1 MCLSVFLSSRI
12 FSWSDLLRT
21 SLLAFKY
28 YYGFAFISISLYNHF
43 CDELM
48 IDFFFFTIALITNN
62 YIPVTF
68 SLLSFHVISSEI
80 SAFNK
85 EFYLHRTSRWI
96 FFKLLNHVIFLHPL
110 YIVLISI
117 HRLKG
122 SSRAVFPYS
131 FNNRLFKRVFEII
144 LSLP

>member
-1 MCLSVFLSSRI
+1 MYIGISYNSVPGSTHSPSPPPLVSGLVWIYRKCSFCGELHFIYYVLKVCCLLCLYVCLSSRI

-28 YYGFAFISISLYNHF
+28 YYGFAFISVSLYNRF
-43 CDELM
+43 CDELI
-48 IDFFFFTIALITNN
+48 IDFFFLTIALITNN

-85 EFYLHRTSRWI
+85 EFYLHRTSR
-96 FFKLLNHVIFLHPL
+96 
-110 YIVLISI
+110 
-117 HRLKG
+117 
-122 SSRAVFPYS
+122 
-131 FNNRLFKRVFEII
+131 
-144 LSLP
+144 